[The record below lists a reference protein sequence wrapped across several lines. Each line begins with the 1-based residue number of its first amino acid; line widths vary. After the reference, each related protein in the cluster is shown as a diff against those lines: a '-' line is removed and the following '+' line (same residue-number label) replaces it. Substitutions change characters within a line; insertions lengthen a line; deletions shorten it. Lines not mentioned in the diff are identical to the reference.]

1 MDAIVN
7 VTEDW
12 GIGFEGRLQVTIHA
26 DMRRF
31 RELTAG
37 KTVILGRKTLAT
49 FPGGKPL
56 KDRRNLILT
65 TRPEPVEGAETAG
78 SLPELFALLREGE
91 EVMVIGGESVY
102 RQLLPWCER
111 AYVTRTRMRPRADAW
126 FPDLD
131 ADEDWEC
138 EETGPVLEEDGISF
152 RFCTYR
158 NRNPRPIGATIRE
171 Y

>member
-12 GIGFEGRLQVTIHA
+12 GIGFEGRLQVAIHA

-111 AYVTRTRMRPRADAW
+111 AYVTRTLLRPPADAW

-131 ADEDWEC
+131 ADAGWEC
-138 EETGPVLEEDGISF
+138 AEEGPILSEDGVFF
-152 RFCTYR
+152 RFCAYR
-158 NRNPRPIGATIRE
+158 NKNPRPLPGGSSKA
-171 Y
+171 

>member
-12 GIGFEGRLQVTIHA
+12 GIGFEGRLQVTIHT
-26 DMRRF
+26 DLRRF

-37 KTVILGRKTLAT
+37 KTVILGRRTLAT
-49 FPGGKPL
+49 FPGGRPL
-56 KDRRNLILT
+56 KNRRNLILT

-78 SLPELFALLREGE
+78 SLDALFALLRAGE
-91 EVMVIGGESVY
+91 KIMVIGGESVY
-102 RQLLPWCER
+102 RQLLPWCVR
-111 AYVTRTRMRPRADAW
+111 AFVTRTLLRPPADAW

-131 ADEDWEC
+131 ADADWEC
-138 EETGPVLEEDGISF
+138 EEEGPIQSENGVFF

-158 NRNPRPIGATIRE
+158 NKNPRPLPEESSKA
-171 Y
+171 